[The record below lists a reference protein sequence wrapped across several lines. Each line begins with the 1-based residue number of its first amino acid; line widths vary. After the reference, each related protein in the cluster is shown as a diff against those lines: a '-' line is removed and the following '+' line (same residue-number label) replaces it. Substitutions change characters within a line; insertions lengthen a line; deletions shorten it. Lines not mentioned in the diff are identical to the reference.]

1 MAVEIDKDTVKLYIG
16 GIDPSWSSE
25 MLKKLLEKHATVD
38 IMRVDIVREYAFVF
52 VANKE
57 AGEKLI
63 EKLNGAD
70 LEGHNLVVQISK
82 NKQNLPD
89 SDDLCFE
96 CGNSGHW
103 AKRCPRRRARN
114 NNNNNNN
121 HTNHNNNN
129 NSSHN
134 NNNNHNNHQVNN
146 NANKY
151 HNNNNKG
158 VSGAWDGGRNTMNQ
172 RKKDVYIGA
181 YNVGYNGG
189 GSYDYEVAQ
198 LEDPKMWAEYG
209 PNGGAYISNDNGTQ
223 YVYPPA
229 LPNFT
234 PAAAYDYQT
243 YQFDPYTPGQ
253 AFFTT
258 VLPPPSYV
266 LSHGGGYF

>member
-25 MLKKLLEKHATVD
+25 VLKKLLEKHGTVD

-103 AKRCPRRRARN
+103 AKRCPRRRARYG

-121 HTNHNNNN
+121 HSNHNNNN
-129 NSSHN
+129 NNTDNNKNSSNHN
-134 NNNNHNNHQVNN
+134 NNNQVNN
-146 NANKY
+146 PTKY

-158 VSGAWDGGRNTMNQ
+158 GSAAWEGSRNTVSQ
-172 RKKDVYIGA
+172 RKRDVYVGA

-189 GSYDYEVAQ
+189 GSYDYEVGQ
-198 LEDPKMWAEYG
+198 LEDVYG
-209 PNGGAYISNDNGTQ
+209 PNGGAYIPNDNTTQ
-223 YVYPPA
+223 YIFPPA

-234 PAAAYDYQT
+234 AAGAYDYQT

-258 VLPPPSYV
+258 VLPPPNYV